1 MVVFGLASNLVLF
14 AFGNKKEI
22 VKILGRIKSFKEAVG
37 PIHSDPHMNQDD
49 PCGDINPLIKYV
61 TPLIIIFL

>member
-49 PCGDINPLIKYV
+49 PFGDINPLKKFA